1 VRKPVDKSGQA
12 CIAPGVTLATD
23 ASKGSND
30 ARKFM
35 LAMQDGFTSEL
46 TTAASYIFPET
57 GLK

>member
-1 VRKPVDKSGQA
+1 MRKPVDSQDSGQA
-12 CIAPGVTLATD
+12 RIT
-23 ASKGSND
+23 SND